1 MDSVSEASSFGN
13 EHDEGDYRRIELIT
27 GASRRRRW
35 TTEQKAAVVAES
47 FRPGINVSALARR
60 VGVNRGLL
68 QTWRR
73 NAMRASAAGVPAF
86 VPIQVEDGTKGAQTC
101 ASPGYPPPDLATPPA
116 DASSGTIEIESGD
129 VRIRVQGSVDMS
141 ALQAVLARVGRR
153 R

>member
-1 MDSVSEASSFGN
+1 MDGVTESALFGD
-13 EHDEGDYRRIELIT
+13 EHDDGDYRRIELIT

-35 TTEQKAAVVAES
+35 TIEQKAAVVAES

-60 VGVNRGLL
+60 AGVNRGLL

-73 NAMRASAAGVPAF
+73 NAMRAVSDAVPAF
-86 VPIQVEDGTKGAQTC
+86 VPIHIENGAKSAQTC
-101 ASPGYPPPDLATPPA
+101 ATTGFPPQDLTSPPA
-116 DASSGTIEIESGD
+116 DPAPGTIEIESGD

-141 ALQAVLARVGRR
+141 ALQAVLTRVGRR

>member
-1 MDSVSEASSFGN
+1 MDSGTETGSFGDG
-13 EHDEGDYRRIELIT
+13 HDAGDYRRIELIT

-60 VGVNRGLL
+60 AGVNRGLL

-73 NAMRASAAGVPAF
+73 NAMRASLATVPAF
-86 VPIQVEDGTKGAQTC
+86 VPIHVEDGAKSGQTC
-101 ASPGYPPPDLATPPA
+101 APPGYPPQGLASPPA
-116 DASSGTIEIESGD
+116 DASAGTIEIESGD
-129 VRIRVQGSVDMS
+129 VRVRVQGSVDMD

>member
-60 VGVNRGLL
+60 AGVNRGLL

-73 NAMRASAAGVPAF
+73 NAMRASSAGVPAF
-86 VPIQVEDGTKGAQTC
+86 VPIQVEDGTKSGQTC
-101 ASPGYPPPDLATPPA
+101 APPGYPPQDLAPPPA
-116 DASSGTIEIESGD
+116 DASAGTIEIESGD
-129 VRIRVQGSVDMS
+129 VRIRVQGSVDMD
-141 ALQAVLARVGRR
+141 ALQAVLARVGGRR
-153 R
+153 